1 MRLNAVGE
9 LMKTNLLTYAFVAV
23 FAGFWILLVILGTF
37 KKTKNIEIKKIK
49 TVLRFGISGSLV
61 CLWAWH
67 FVYIN
72 LYPISLAYYE
82 YNHDIVEEKTG
93 VINSIEQDGKDRMN
107 LIIDDA
113 EYTMVYSSAKPNVI
127 IGRDIDEGDT
137 VKIKF
142 GEKSMYIFEISSMP
156 SLTD

>member
-1 MRLNAVGE
+1 MEELLKTSFGAYLGIALFLGIVG
-9 LMKTNLLTYAFVAV
+9 A
-23 FAGFWILLVILGTF
+23 LLVHGAIEN
-37 KKTKNIEIKKIK
+37 TKEMENKKIK
-49 TVLRFGISGSLV
+49 FALRIAICSIVV
-61 CLWAWH
+61 CLWMC
-67 FVYIN
+67 FVYMQ
-72 LYPISLAYYE
+72 LSPISLAYYE

-107 LIIDDA
+107 LIIDNA
-113 EYTMVYSSAKPNVI
+113 EYTMVYSSTEPNVI

-142 GEKSMYIFEISSMP
+142 GEKSMYIFEISAVP